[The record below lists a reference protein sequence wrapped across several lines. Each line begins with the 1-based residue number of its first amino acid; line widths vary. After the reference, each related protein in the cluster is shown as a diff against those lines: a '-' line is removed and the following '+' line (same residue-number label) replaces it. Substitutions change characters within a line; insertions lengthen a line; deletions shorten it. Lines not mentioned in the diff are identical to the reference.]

1 MSFRQRL
8 IISCII
14 GVITGLVGGWYQL
27 AFANGGAGDITM
39 PLCMGEA
46 LWRGDD
52 PYIVCRG
59 FQSDGVTPNTLN
71 PVTTAIITLLLL
83 PLPRFVAAG
92 VFLGLSAAILAW
104 ALTRSGEAWRLLT
117 FLAFP
122 FWAAVQTVQWASL
135 LLAVYFW
142 PALLALTLAKP
153 HVGAAVALNVPWRR
167 WPVMVT
173 LLLGLLSLLWMPA
186 WPLAMLGGVEAPGD
200 YRPPVFSLP
209 GAMLL
214 LAALRWRA
222 REARL
227 LLFLAL
233 APQRTFYDQLLV
245 FGVVRTWREL
255 LVLIGCSWLCYLS
268 WFLLPLP
275 GIPWF
280 IWLIYLPALVI
291 VLRQGYPHS
300 IIRAPLALGSN
311 ADPPEEA

>member
-1 MSFRQRL
+1 
-8 IISCII
+8 
-14 GVITGLVGGWYQL
+14 
-27 AFANGGAGDITM
+27 M

-46 LWRGDD
+46 LWRGED
-52 PYIVCRG
+52 PYVVCRG

-71 PVTTAIITLLLL
+71 PVTTAIITPPLL
-83 PLPRFVAAG
+83 PLPRPAAAG

-122 FWAAVQTVQWASL
+122 FWAAVQTVQWAPL

-167 WPVMVT
+167 WPVIVT
-173 LLLGLLSLLWMPA
+173 LLLGLLSLLWMPT
-186 WPLAMLGGVEAPGD
+186 WPLAMLGGVGAPGD
-200 YRPPVFSLP
+200 YRPPVLGLP
-209 GAMLL
+209 GALLL

-227 LLFLAL
+227 LLILAL
-233 APQRTFYDQLLV
+233 APQRAFYDQLLV
-245 FGVVRTWREL
+245 FGVVRTRREL
-255 LVLIGCSWLCYLS
+255 LALIFTSWLCYLG
-268 WFLLPLP
+268 WFLVPLS

-291 VLRQGYPHS
+291 VLRQDRLCS
-300 IIRAPLALGSN
+300 TTDTPLTSG
-311 ADPPEEA
+311 ADRDPARQDS